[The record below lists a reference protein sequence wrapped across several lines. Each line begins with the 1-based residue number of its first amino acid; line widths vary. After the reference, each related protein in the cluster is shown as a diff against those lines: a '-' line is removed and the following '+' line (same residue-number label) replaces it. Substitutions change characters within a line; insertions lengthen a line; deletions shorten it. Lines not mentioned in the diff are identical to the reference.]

1 MPYTSRHN
9 YNLSGIGSKTSL
21 NVTEVSTSWE
31 CQMLKPAP
39 VNKHTTV
46 YSSTPAKWVDFDTIV
61 LPYKEVEPVSTARD
75 CKTQFYI
82 IPTLLIII

>member
-1 MPYTSRHN
+1 
-9 YNLSGIGSKTSL
+9 
-21 NVTEVSTSWE
+21 
-31 CQMLKPAP
+31 MLKPAP
-39 VNKHTTV
+39 VNRHTTV

-82 IPTLLIII
+82 NSYLTNNNLNFLFCTQGG